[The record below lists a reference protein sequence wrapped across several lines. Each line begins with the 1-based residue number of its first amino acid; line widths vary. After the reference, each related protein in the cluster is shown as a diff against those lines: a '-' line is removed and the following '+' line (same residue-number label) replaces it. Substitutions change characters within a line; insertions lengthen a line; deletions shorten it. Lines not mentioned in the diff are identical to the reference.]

1 MWLLDQHSSHKQI
14 SDFHLSYSIAVPA
27 STINNGL
34 WGLKDKTNV
43 YIMFKFL
50 ISLTICLGLYLN
62 SNAQSLKI
70 YSGKYKRGKATYSY
84 RDNPEGGRIFEG
96 DFTYTY
102 SYPGIEGSV
111 TGSASGKFKNNKKD
125 GVWKYVK
132 NTTNILKATYKNGVL
147 DGLYEYTNTALVSE
161 TFSLT
166 IRDGKFIGNVK
177 GTNIL
182 YSWSGDKTLHNYTA
196 RVAFNGQLDNNGC
209 FDGKWTFKDLGNDFM
224 FYAIYEHGNCKSYYR
239 EDLTTGDIETG
250 KGTICYAL
258 NQIITDNYDR
268 FEQMVDRNNKIWVWY
283 AVNEND
289 HQDKKEESIENP
301 CEGEVFNTAEQMPE
315 FSGGQSQLMNFI
327 SKNLK
332 YPEEAE
338 ANGIQGRV
346 TVEFI
351 VNKDGSISDAKVPRS
366 LDLALDEEA
375 IRIVQSMPNW
385 KPGKQHGKPVRVK
398 FSIPVMFRLK

>member
-1 MWLLDQHSSHKQI
+1 
-14 SDFHLSYSIAVPA
+14 
-27 STINNGL
+27 
-34 WGLKDKTNV
+34 
-43 YIMFKFL
+43 MFKFL

-96 DFTYTY
+96 DFTYTF
-102 SYPGIEGSV
+102 SS
-111 TGSASGKFKNNKKD
+111 GSASGRFKNNKKD
-125 GVWKYVK
+125 GVWKYK
-132 NTTNILKATYKNGVL
+132 SSLADLTATYKNGIL
-147 DGLYEYTNTALVSE
+147 DGLYEYSNTALGPKSL
-161 TFSLT
+161 SLT
-166 IRDGKFIGNVK
+166 IRNGKFIGNAK
-177 GTNIL
+177 GSNVGFH
-182 YSWSGDKTLHNYTA
+182 WQGDDGTLEYITI
-196 RVAFNGQLDNNGC
+196 VVFNGQFDDNGC
-209 FDGKWTFKDLGNDFM
+209 FDGKWTFKDLNNDFM
-224 FYAIYEHGNCKSYYR
+224 YYAIYEHGNCKKYYR

-250 KGTICYAL
+250 NGKINTAL
-258 NQIITDNYDR
+258 NNIILTNYDDY
-268 FEQMVDRNNKIWVWY
+268 EQLVDRNNIKWVWY